1 MLTKLNRNINPLEKF
16 QSTFIS
22 FKVILR
28 LFALARG
35 LPFKKRPGRLLKP
48 AQTVLTFLLLNPL
61 CLGIRPGEKRRR
73 QLAIAIC
80 IKNYMKSLFY
90 ADGPE
95 IMSIKRVASP
105 KIP

>member
-48 AQTVLTFLLLNPL
+48 AQTVLTFSASQSFVPWYSAWRKAKASVGNRHLYQKLHEESIL
-61 CLGIRPGEKRRR
+61 C
-73 QLAIAIC
+73 
-80 IKNYMKSLFY
+80 
-90 ADGPE
+90 
-95 IMSIKRVASP
+95 
-105 KIP
+105 